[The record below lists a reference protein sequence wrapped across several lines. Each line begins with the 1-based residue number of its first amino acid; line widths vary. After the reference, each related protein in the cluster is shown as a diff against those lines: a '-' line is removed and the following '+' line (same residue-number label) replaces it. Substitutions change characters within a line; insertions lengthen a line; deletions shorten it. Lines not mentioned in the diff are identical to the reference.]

1 MTDYYSNGKR
11 LSAKDFKSRIKKAE
25 EDIKEGRFYTADKMK
40 AKMEKW
46 IDREKLSSNLALSF
60 RICVAKCV

>member
-46 IDREKLSSNLALSF
+46 IEQRKA
-60 RICVAKCV
+60 IK